1 MMTIRVLLTDDH
13 EVVRAGYTRLL
24 ESTSDI
30 DVIAE
35 ASSGEEACMNYFECR
50 PDVLIMDL
58 NMPGMGGLE
67 ACRRIR
73 ARDPNANI
81 LVFSVHENEVMLE
94 RALDAG
100 IKGYISKRSA
110 SRVMI
115 QAVRKVAA
123 GDVYVGEEMMSH
135 LVGQRKSVDGGQLKD
150 LTPREFEVFR
160 LLADSKSVNEIAGI
174 LNISPKTVGHHMTHI
189 KEKLGISNIAGLTH
203 LAIRLGIITP

>member
-1 MMTIRVLLTDDH
+1 MSIRVLLTDDH
-13 EVVRAGYTRLL
+13 EVVRAGYARLL
-24 ESTSDI
+24 EYTPDI

-35 ASSGEEACMNYFECR
+35 ASSGEEAYTCYFECR

-67 ACRRIR
+67 ACRRIM
-73 ARDPNANI
+73 ARDPKANI

-115 QAVRKVAA
+115 QAVRKVAD
-123 GDVYVGEEMMSH
+123 GDMYVGQEMMSH
-135 LVGQRKSVDGGQLKD
+135 LIGRRKSEGGEQLKD

-160 LLADSKSVNEIAGI
+160 LLADGESVNEIAGI

-189 KEKLGISNIAGLTH
+189 KTKLGIANIAGLTR

>member
-35 ASSGEEACMNYFECR
+35 ASSGEEACTNYFECR

-73 ARDPNANI
+73 ARDPKANI

-94 RALDAG
+94 RAFDAG

-189 KEKLGISNIAGLTH
+189 KEKLGISNIAELTH
-203 LAIRLGIITP
+203 LAIRLGIIIP